1 MTYSFNRSTEKP
13 TLDRS
18 FPRPSRQAPGV
29 LLAAAILT
37 LTGCDLPHGSGL
49 GHGHD
54 HEHGTGHDHGAEQA
68 PAHADH
74 GTAGH
79 DQGADH
85 GPDHDDH
92 GNHDQAQ
99 GAHDDEQGHGHEPG
113 AIAVTHFTELTEL
126 FVEFPPLTVGQE
138 SGFAAHLTRLEDFRP
153 VAEGTV
159 SVRLSGGGVPDEVF
173 SVDAPSIPGIF
184 RPVAIP
190 EHAAER
196 RVALTLESPGLTTTH
211 DLGTYRVYPDRESA
225 LADQPTEEEAGEE
238 IGFLKEQQWKVDF
251 ATAQVQRR
259 ALHASVRATGV
270 IKARKDGEAVVGAPT
285 AGHLLASDAFPRI
298 GTRVS
303 AGQPLA
309 TILPK
314 VAGDQVDVASLELAV
329 ERARSE
335 HEFARREQ
343 ERLKQLVAQRA
354 ASTRDLHEA
363 ENAERVVKAEL
374 AAATERLARHR
385 RALGGDDSAEDLGI
399 QVRAPVAGTLAE
411 ILVTAGSYVNEGDE
425 MFHIVDTDRLWLE
438 ASVAEADV
446 GRLRDP
452 QRAWFSIEGFPQS
465 FTVDPATG
473 GQLVAFGTLVDPVR
487 RTVPLVFELPNPEG
501 RLRVGMFADARI
513 STGEH
518 AEDTALPVSAI
529 VEEAGQDVV
538 YVMLGGESFERRV
551 VRPGVRDGDFVQVV
565 EGVAPG
571 ERVVTRG
578 AYLVRLA
585 GTSPAAA
592 GHGHAH

>member
-1 MTYSFNRSTEKP
+1 MTHSFDHSTEKS
-13 TLDRS
+13 TLTRS
-18 FPRPSRQAPGV
+18 LPRASRKAPGV
-29 LLAAAILT
+29 LLIAAVLI
-37 LTGCDLPHGSGL
+37 LTGCDLPQSLGL

-54 HEHGTGHDHGAEQA
+54 HEPGTGDDLSAEHA
-68 PAHADH
+68 P
-74 GTAGH
+74 T
-79 DQGADH
+79 
-85 GPDHDDH
+85 HDDH
-92 GNHDQAQ
+92 GVHDPEQR
-99 GAHDDEQGHGHEPG
+99 AHDDENGHGHDPG
-113 AIAVTHFTELTEL
+113 AIAVTHFTALTEL
-126 FVEFPPLTVGQE
+126 FVEFPPLTVGEE
-138 SGFAAHLTRLEDFRP
+138 SGFAAHLSRLDDFRP

-159 SVRLSGGGVPDEVF
+159 SVRLSGGGLPDEVF

-190 EHAAER
+190 EHAGER
-196 RVALTLESPGLTTTH
+196 HVALTLESPGLTTTH
-211 DLGTYRVYPDRESA
+211 DLGIYRIYPDQASA
-225 LADQPTEEEAGEE
+225 LANRPPKKEAGDE
-238 IGFLKEQQWKVDF
+238 ISFLKEQQWKVDF
-251 ATAQVQRR
+251 ATAEVQRR
-259 ALHASVRATGV
+259 PLYASVRATGV

-285 AGHLLASDAFPRI
+285 AGHLLASDAFLRI

-314 VAGDQVDVASLELAV
+314 VAGDQVDVASLELAL

-335 HEFARREQ
+335 YEFAQREQ

-354 ASTRDLHEA
+354 ASTRDLNEA

-374 AAATERLARHR
+374 VAATERLARHQ

-399 QVRAPVAGTLAE
+399 RVRAPIAGTLAE

-425 MFHIVDTDRLWLE
+425 MFHIVDTERLWLE

-487 RTVPLVFELPNPEG
+487 RTVPLVFELPNPDG
-501 RLRVGMFADARI
+501 QLRVGMFADARI
-513 STGEH
+513 STGER
-518 AEDTALPVSAI
+518 AEDAALPVSAI

-551 VRPGVRDGDFVQVV
+551 VRLGVRDGDFVQVV
-565 EGVAPG
+565 EGIAPG

-585 GTSPAAA
+585 GASPAAA